1 MSDDAVPGPRS
12 TSDAAWH
19 FEDFAPGQSFLS
31 QGRTILDADIAGF
44 AAWSWD
50 TNPVHTDAELMA
62 TSRFGQRI
70 AHGLLGMSV
79 ALGLVSRLGVFEG
92 CSVALLSVEDWT
104 FRRPVLVGDTLRC
117 RVEILG
123 ARRTSSG
130 GTGVLDRRLTLLNQR
145 DETVQTGR
153 VGLLVS
159 ARPQPSD

>member
-1 MSDDAVPGPRS
+1 MSD
-12 TSDAAWH
+12 AWC
-19 FEDFAPGQSFLS
+19 FEDFAPGQVFLS
-31 QGRTILDADIAGF
+31 QGRTILDADIAAF

-79 ALGLVSRLGVFEG
+79 AMGLVSRLGVFES
-92 CSVALLSVEDWT
+92 CSVALLGVDDWA

-123 ARRTSSG
+123 TRRTSG
-130 GTGVLDRRLTLLNQR
+130 GVTGVLDRRLTLVNQR
-145 DETVQTGR
+145 DETAQTGR

-159 ARPQPSD
+159 ARPVPAPESTG